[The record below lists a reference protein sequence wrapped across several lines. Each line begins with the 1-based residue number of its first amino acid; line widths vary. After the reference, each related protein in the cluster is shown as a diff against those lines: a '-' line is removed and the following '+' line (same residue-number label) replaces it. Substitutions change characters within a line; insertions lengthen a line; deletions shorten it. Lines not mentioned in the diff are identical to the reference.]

1 MVRSHSYR
9 ELQTHLRIQS
19 NKESVNIRTTNPFV
33 RFDTAIG
40 SRACEACFFSLSN
53 KADALHSPPSLDV
66 ESLVLK
72 GRDGPYRSSSTAPST
87 KVASICC
94 PSIWGESGILL
105 RLGIRKKVKAVK
117 AGDVDLVEDENE
129 LYFIL

>member
-19 NKESVNIRTTNPFV
+19 NKGSVNIRTTNPFV
-33 RFDTAIG
+33 RFNTAIG
-40 SRACEACFFSLSN
+40 SRGCEACFFSLSN
-53 KADALHSPPSLDV
+53 KADALHSPPSLDA
-66 ESLVLK
+66 EILVLE
-72 GRDGPYRSSSTAPST
+72 GRDGPYRSSSTTPST

-105 RLGIRKKVKAVK
+105 CLGIRKKVKVVK